1 MFEEQSLTL
10 SQAPSPYRSQ
20 FLLFAAETHLA
31 QIPLLLTIV
40 IVMLCYVMLV
50 AMVLIIIIM

>member
-10 SQAPSPYRSQ
+10 SQAPSPHRSQ
-20 FLLFAAETHLA
+20 FLLFAAETRSA

-40 IVMLCYVMLV
+40 IVM
-50 AMVLIIIIM
+50 

>member
-20 FLLFAAETHLA
+20 FLLFAAETRLA
-31 QIPLLLTIV
+31 QILLLLTIV
-40 IVMLCYVMLV
+40 IVMLCYVMLCW
-50 AMVLIIIIM
+50 LQW